1 VLFFGVG
8 TLASSALVLGL
19 AQDYAMLLAAAAIAG
34 LGNSIFHPADF
45 TLLNRKV
52 SAPRLGHAFSVHGL
66 TGNLGWAAAPVFMA
80 GIAAA
85 AGWQAAAF
93 AAAALGFAVLGLLV
107 LRRHS
112 LDEHETA
119 AAVGRGEA
127 AGGTDGTGAGQLAFL
142 RVGAVWVCFMF
153 FFFSTG
159 ALSILQNYGPAVLGK
174 AYGLSLVL
182 ATAGLTAYLLGSAAG
197 MVAGGFIAAR
207 RGDSDRVIA
216 AALGASAT
224 VALLLAAGWMPGW
237 MVLPLMA
244 AMGFGVGCAGPSRD
258 LLVRKAAMT
267 RFGKTSYGRV
277 YGFVYSGLDVG
288 FAAVPLVVGPMLD
301 AGQYNLAL
309 VGVALMQVAALLGAL
324 RVGQGVRAAPGAAVA
339 S

>member
-1 VLFFGVG
+1 
-8 TLASSALVLGL
+8 
-19 AQDYAMLLAAAAIAG
+19 
-34 LGNSIFHPADF
+34 
-45 TLLNRKV
+45 
-52 SAPRLGHAFSVHGL
+52 
-66 TGNLGWAAAPVFMA
+66 
-80 GIAAA
+80 
-85 AGWQAAAF
+85 
-93 AAAALGFAVLGLLV
+93 
-107 LRRHS
+107 
-112 LDEHETA
+112 
-119 AAVGRGEA
+119 
-127 AGGTDGTGAGQLAFL
+127 
-142 RVGAVWVCFMF
+142 
-153 FFFSTG
+153 
-159 ALSILQNYGPAVLGK
+159 
-174 AYGLSLVL
+174 
-182 ATAGLTAYLLGSAAG
+182 
-197 MVAGGFIAAR
+197 
-207 RGDSDRVIA
+207 
-216 AALGASAT
+216 
-224 VALLLAAGWMPGW
+224 MPGW